1 MILKK
6 VGVDAYTLL
15 RVPIRFYPS
24 LSQSIS
30 IHFSSFGPIQCTY
43 LRMKKKTCKFWL
55 RVLSIIWVISI
66 VIIW

>member
-30 IHFSSFGPIQCTY
+30 IHFSSFGPI
-43 LRMKKKTCKFWL
+43 
-55 RVLSIIWVISI
+55 
-66 VIIW
+66 